1 MLGLNLNTNMPF
13 SPLLEKTHAMTPEEE
28 VDAVTGK
35 NNTLISLINVYVNAV
50 RAVIKHNLSIL
61 SLLTQWDQLHSIS
74 ITTFGKLHK
83 YFWLLKISHLSI
95 EINLMEASQFT
106 AVGSCGLHDLF
117 KLLITNNIC
126 VCMKN
131 MRSYFQ

>member
-1 MLGLNLNTNMPF
+1 MPF

-74 ITTFGKLHK
+74 ITTFGKL
-83 YFWLLKISHLSI
+83 FWKTAQIFLVAENITSLSI
-95 EINLMEASQFT
+95 EINLMK
-106 AVGSCGLHDLF
+106 C
-117 KLLITNNIC
+117 IC
-126 VCMKN
+126 KCMKTN
-131 MRSYFQ
+131 MRSYCQ